1 MFGVRACRVAGSK
14 IASRAKCAHTR
25 ARATERPSVRAP
37 GQIND
42 LPYLSLLSLAFSPNH
57 LCNLSRFQNPKR
69 LPFLTLLTFVLYY
82 FRTTH
87 AQESIFPV
95 RFPAVDIF
103 LSPCAFRCVR
113 HHLIAL
119 HIIELIDK
127 IVAAYA

>member
-1 MFGVRACRVAGSK
+1 MFGVRVCRVVRSK
-14 IASRAKCAHTR
+14 IASRAKCAPTR

-37 GQIND
+37 GRIND
-42 LPYLSLLSLAFSPNH
+42 LPYLSPLSLAFSPNH

-69 LPFLTLLTFVLYY
+69 LPFLTLFTFVLYY
-82 FRTTH
+82 LRTTH

-103 LSPCAFRCVR
+103 LRPRAFRCVR

-119 HIIELIDK
+119 YIIEFIDK